1 MVVPTTAGSL
11 RPVADLRPS
20 RALRYRAAAGP
31 LGDLI
36 APPYDVISDADR
48 EALLARSPHNAV
60 RLELPDEPY
69 EAVAE
74 LMAAW
79 DREGVLT
86 RDERPGLTAWT
97 QTFTL
102 DGVTRERRTLLGTV
116 GLEPYEARV
125 VRPHERTHAGPKE
138 GRLRLYRAV
147 KTHISPVFG
156 LYPDPEGAVW
166 AAAGVTGPPDAEFT
180 SDDGDVVNRV
190 WWIDDP
196 ARLDAVTAAMDG
208 RWILIADGH
217 HRYETALNYR
227 AEVRAGN
234 GGQAGPWDRVL
245 MGVSALDDPGLVVL
259 PTHRVLARWPEDGAS
274 RLDAAP
280 VADLDALLAALAAAP
295 DDVPTLG
302 LVTPDGMRVLTLPG
316 SPGDTPAARLD
327 VAVLER
333 EVLIP
338 DLGEDQAALS
348 HHGVLTYVKD
358 AREAAGL
365 VASGDAAAAFIVRP
379 IPKTSV
385 AAVSEAGETMP
396 QKSTYFFPKL
406 LTGVALHPLTDG

>member
-1 MVVPTTAGSL
+1 MVVPTAAGSL

-36 APPYDVISDADR
+36 APPYDVITDADR
-48 EALLARSPHNAV
+48 ADLLARSPHNAV

-74 LMAAW
+74 LMARW
-79 DREGVLT
+79 EREGVLT
-86 RDERPGLTAWT
+86 RDDRPGITAWT
-97 QTFTL
+97 QTFSL

-147 KTHISPVFG
+147 RTHISPVFG

-166 AAAGVTGPPDAEFT
+166 AAAGVSGPPDAEFA
-180 SDDGDVVNRV
+180 SDGGDVLNRV

-217 HRYETALNYR
+217 HRYETALNYQ
-227 AEVRAGN
+227 AEVRAAN

-259 PTHRVLARWPEDGAS
+259 PTHRVLSRWPADGAS
-274 RLDAAP
+274 RLEATP
-280 VADLDALLAALAAAP
+280 VPDLDALLAALAAAP

-302 LVTPDGMRVLTLPG
+302 LVTPDGMRLLTLPG

-333 EVLIP
+333 EVLVP

-365 VASGDAAAAFIVRP
+365 VASGDAAAVFLLRP
-379 IPKTSV
+379 IPKAAV

>member
-1 MVVPTTAGSL
+1 M
-11 RPVADLRPS
+11 ADLRPS
-20 RALRYRAAAGP
+20 RALQYRAVAGP
-31 LGDLI
+31 LGSLI
-36 APPYDVISDADR
+36 APPYDVITDADR
-48 EALLARSPHNAV
+48 AALLAASPYNAV
-60 RLELPDEPY
+60 RLELPDPPFED
-69 EAVAE
+69 VAA

-79 DREGVLT
+79 ERDGILT
-86 RDERPGLTAWT
+86 RADRAGITAWT

-116 GLEPYEARV
+116 TLEPYEARV

-166 AAAGVTGPPDAEFT
+166 AAAGVTGAPDAEFT
-180 SDDGDVVNRV
+180 SDGGDVINRV

-196 ARLDAVTAAMDG
+196 ARLAGVTEAM
-208 RWILIADGH
+208 REKWILIADGH
-217 HRYETALNYR
+217 HRYETALNYQR
-227 AEVRAGN
+227 EVREAN
-234 GGQAGPWDRVL
+234 GGATGPWDAVL

-259 PTHRVLARWPEDGAS
+259 PTHRVLARWPQDGAS
-274 RLDAAP
+274 RLASRP
-280 VADLDALLAALAAAP
+280 VAHLDALLAELAAAP
-295 DDVPTLG
+295 DEVPTMG
-302 LVTPDGMRVLTLPG
+302 LVTPDGIRLLHLEG
-316 SPGDTPAARLD
+316 NPGDTPAARLD

-365 VASGDAAAAFIVRP
+365 VASGQAAAVFILRP
-379 IPKTSV
+379 IPKASV

-406 LTGVALHPLTDG
+406 LTGVALHPLTDA

>member
-1 MVVPTTAGSL
+1 MVVRGAAGSL

-20 RALRYRAAAGP
+20 RALRYRPAAGP

-36 APPYDVISDADR
+36 APPYDVITDADR
-48 EALLARSPHNAV
+48 QDLLARSPYNAV
-60 RLELPDEPY
+60 RLELPDEPF

-74 LMAAW
+74 LMAEW
-79 DREGVLT
+79 DRDGVLT
-86 RDERPGLTAWT
+86 RDDRPGITAWT
-97 QTFTL
+97 QRFTL

-166 AAAGVTGPPDAEFT
+166 AAAGVAGPPDAEFA
-180 SDDGDVVNRV
+180 SDGGDVVNRV
-190 WWIDDP
+190 WWIGDP

-217 HRYETALNYR
+217 HRYETALDYR
-227 AEVRAGN
+227 REVREAN
-234 GGQAGPWDRVL
+234 GGRAGPWDRVL

-259 PTHRVLARWPEDGAS
+259 PTHRVLARWPADGAS
-274 RLDAAP
+274 RLHATP
-280 VADLDALLAALAAAP
+280 VADLDALLAALAGAP

-302 LVTPDGMRVLTLPG
+302 LVTADGMRLLTLPG
-316 SPGDTPAARLD
+316 PPGDTPAARLD

-348 HHGVLTYVKD
+348 HHGVLTYLKD
-358 AREAAGL
+358 AREAADL
-365 VASGDAAAAFIVRP
+365 VARGDAAAVFIVRP
-379 IPKTSV
+379 IPKSAV

-406 LTGVALHPLTDG
+406 LTGVAFHPLTDA

>member
-1 MVVPTTAGSL
+1 M
-11 RPVADLRPS
+11 ADLRPS
-20 RALRYRAAAGP
+20 RALRYRPAAGP

-36 APPYDVISDADR
+36 APPYDVITDADR
-48 EALLARSPHNAV
+48 QDLLARSPYNAV
-60 RLELPDEPY
+60 RLELPDEPF

-74 LMAAW
+74 LMAEW
-79 DREGVLT
+79 DRDGVLT
-86 RDERPGLTAWT
+86 RDDRPGITAWT
-97 QTFTL
+97 QQFTL

-166 AAAGVTGPPDAEFT
+166 AAAGVAGPPDAEFA
-180 SDDGDVVNRV
+180 SDGGDVVNRV
-190 WWIDDP
+190 WWIGDP

-217 HRYETALNYR
+217 HRYETALDYR
-227 AEVRAGN
+227 REVREAN
-234 GGQAGPWDRVL
+234 GGRAGPWDRVL

-259 PTHRVLARWPEDGAS
+259 PTHRVLARWPADGAS
-274 RLDAAP
+274 RLHATP
-280 VADLDALLAALAAAP
+280 VADLDALLAALAGAP

-302 LVTPDGMRVLTLPG
+302 LVTADGMRLLTLPG
-316 SPGDTPAARLD
+316 PPGDTPAARLD

-348 HHGVLTYVKD
+348 HHGVLTYLKD
-358 AREAAGL
+358 AREAADL
-365 VASGDAAAAFIVRP
+365 VARGDAAAVFIVRP
-379 IPKTSV
+379 IPKSAV

-406 LTGVALHPLTDG
+406 LTGVAFHPLTDA